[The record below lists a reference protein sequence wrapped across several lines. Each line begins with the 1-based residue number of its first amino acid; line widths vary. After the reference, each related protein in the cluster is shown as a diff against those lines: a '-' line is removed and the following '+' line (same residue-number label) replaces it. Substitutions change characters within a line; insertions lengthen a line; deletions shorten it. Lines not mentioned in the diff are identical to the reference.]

1 MPVPTPR
8 AGETRGDFIAR
19 CAGDKTMNDD
29 YPHTDQRVAICYRQW
44 RDHHGKAALN
54 ALAVDAMRTAVDEFS
69 RTVREARE
77 VFDHG

>member
-1 MPVPTPR
+1 
-8 AGETRGDFIAR
+8 
-19 CAGDKTMNDD
+19 MNDD

-54 ALAVDAMRTAVDEFS
+54 ALAVDEMRTAVDEFS